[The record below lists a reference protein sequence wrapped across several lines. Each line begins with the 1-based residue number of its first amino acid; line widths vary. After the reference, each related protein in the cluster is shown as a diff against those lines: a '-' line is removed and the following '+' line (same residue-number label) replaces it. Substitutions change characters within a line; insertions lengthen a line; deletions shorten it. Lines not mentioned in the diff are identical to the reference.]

1 MEHTHIIF
9 DLDDTL
15 YPRESGLMQEIGR
28 RIHVWVCD
36 YLGLTWDEAVV
47 KRREYY
53 HRYGTTLDGL
63 MVEHGMDAHGYL
75 DFVHDIAIEEYLAP
89 SPALAEMLDR
99 IPLRKAIYT
108 NATSKYGWRV
118 AQALGVAEHFEHVI
132 GIEEM
137 CLRNKFHRDAYE
149 RALALLDT
157 RGPACIMVEDSAHN
171 LRPAKALGLTTV
183 LVDTGGPLAQRCVSQ
198 PDPAPAPPEYVDFLV
213 GDVLEVEGIVRRLL
227 LQNA

>member
-1 MEHTHIIF
+1 MAHTHIIF

-75 DFVHDIAIEEYLAP
+75 VFVHDIPVEKYLDP
-89 SPALAEMLDR
+89 SPALATMLDE

-108 NATSKYGWRV
+108 NATSEYGWRV
-118 AQALGVAEHFEHVI
+118 VQALGVADRFEHVI

-137 CLRNKFHRDAYE
+137 RLRNKFHRDAYE
-149 RALALLDT
+149 RALTLLDA

-171 LRPAKALGLTTV
+171 LCPAKALGLTTV
-183 LVDTGGPLAQRCVSQ
+183 LVDTGGPLAQHCTQS
-198 PDPAPAPPEYVDFLV
+198 DPAPASPEYVDFVV

-227 LQNA
+227 LQNV